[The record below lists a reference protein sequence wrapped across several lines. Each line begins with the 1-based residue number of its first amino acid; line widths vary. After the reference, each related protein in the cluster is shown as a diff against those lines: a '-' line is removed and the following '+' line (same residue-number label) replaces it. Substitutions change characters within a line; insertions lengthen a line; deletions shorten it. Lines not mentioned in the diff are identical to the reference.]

1 MSSETYVTKYP
12 DCDICKYEQ
21 GRSTEAHYDARTT
34 SGQWGMLCDVHMAT
48 RGTGLGTG
56 KGQKLIV
63 GEKPVLTD
71 EERRAK
77 ADKAVREGDLDT
89 LEELMGDG
97 DPADFF

>member
-21 GRSTEAHYDARTT
+21 DRITEAHYDGQTLT
-34 SGQWGMLCDVHMAT
+34 GQWGYMCDVHFAS

-56 KGQKLIV
+56 KGQRLIV
-63 GEKPVLTD
+63 GDKPVDT
-71 EERRAK
+71 EERKRRK
-77 ADKAVREGDLDT
+77 IREAINQGDFDAA
-89 LEELMGDG
+89 EELIGDG